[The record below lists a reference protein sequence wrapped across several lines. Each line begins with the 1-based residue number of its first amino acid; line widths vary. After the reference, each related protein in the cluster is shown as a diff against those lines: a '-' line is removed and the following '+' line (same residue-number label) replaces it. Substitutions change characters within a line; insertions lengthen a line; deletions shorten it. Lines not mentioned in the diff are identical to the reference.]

1 MENIIAYAILAILFV
16 AIAAAIRYGYRRV
29 KENQRLEE
37 KRQSERIARHKAQY
51 ETVSVPDSMAR
62 YVDALDKDGST
73 TNIMA
78 KSDKVVKPA
87 KKRVVTDHN
96 TMTTT
101 TYTPTTTSSSSDDG
115 LVTGMILGA
124 ALNSLMSGSGRES
137 TYEERSAGVTKS
149 ESSWGWDDSD
159 SRKAADDTFSSSSW
173 SSSDSSS
180 DSWSSS
186 DSGPSSDW

>member
-16 AIAAAIRYGYRRV
+16 TIAAAIRYGYRRV

-37 KRQSERIARHKAQY
+37 KRQS

-101 TYTPTTTSSSSDDG
+101 TYTPTTTSTSSSSDDG